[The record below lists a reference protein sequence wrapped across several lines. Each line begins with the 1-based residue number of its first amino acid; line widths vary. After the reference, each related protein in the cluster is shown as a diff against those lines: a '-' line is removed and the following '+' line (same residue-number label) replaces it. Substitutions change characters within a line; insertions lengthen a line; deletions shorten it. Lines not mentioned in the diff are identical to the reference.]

1 MDYRV
6 KPGNDESGG
15 GNDECGG
22 GNDECADC
30 FNNAKIRFR

>member
-6 KPGNDESGG
+6 KL